1 MEQSVYVDVLFMI
14 DLSMDFL
21 CVFITAKILQKK
33 LSLLRAVLASALG
46 ALYSVAVLFVEFK
59 PVLAVT
65 LDVALCSLI
74 CLIALGEKRQGLKH
88 HLRNILVYICVCA
101 IMGGLMSAA
110 FNLLSKYAAS
120 DQVQQPEKDGLGPVM
135 FSILA
140 ILSAIAVGITGRTF
154 RRNVNKRKCT
164 VTVTFCGYRAEFHG
178 INDSGNLLRDTLS
191 GKCVI
196 PISKQIASS
205 IFSQGTSDIFD
216 LPSAISSI
224 DKLQPHYAAKI
235 RFIPS
240 TTATGKGIMIA
251 LVPDKVVIQ
260 TEKGHSHTV
269 DALVAPVDIG
279 VDGIEALV
287 PDELMN

>member
-1 MEQSVYVDVLFMI
+1 MEQSVYVDILFMI

-21 CVFITAKILQKK
+21 CVFIAAKILHKK
-33 LSLLRAVLASALG
+33 LSLPRSVLASALG
-46 ALYSVAVLFVEFK
+46 ALYSVAVLFVDLH
-59 PVLAVT
+59 PWLAVT
-65 LDVALCSLI
+65 LDIASCSLI
-74 CLIALGEKRQGLKH
+74 CLIALGEKKQGFKR
-88 HLRNILVYICVCA
+88 HLRNILVYVCVCA
-101 IMGGLMSAA
+101 VMGGMMSAA
-110 FNLLSKYAAS
+110 FNLLSKYAAA
-120 DQVQQPEKDGLGPVM
+120 DQVSKPEKDGLGPVM

-140 ILSAIAVGITGRTF
+140 ILSAITVGITGRAF

-224 DKLQPHYAAKI
+224 EKLQPHYAAKI
-235 RFIPS
+235 RFIPG

-251 LVPDKVVIQ
+251 LVPDKVIIK
-260 TEKGHSHTV
+260 TEKGTTHAV
-269 DALVAPVDIG
+269 DALVAPVDLG